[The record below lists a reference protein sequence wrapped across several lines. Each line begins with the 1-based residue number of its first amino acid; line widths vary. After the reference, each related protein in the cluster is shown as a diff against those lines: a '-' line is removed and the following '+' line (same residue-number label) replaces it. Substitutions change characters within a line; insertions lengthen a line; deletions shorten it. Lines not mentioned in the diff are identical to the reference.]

1 MSDSYSLTRQA
12 SLTRVSSPLLG
23 KDTQGAC
30 VARITPMPTRSARRK
45 KGTNAS
51 CASPLAGELSETF
64 QMLGRMHVPT
74 ADGVGDVTNVQIAA
88 RVNGDTVRGNKL
100 RRPLAFFRLANAGLQ
115 LPMQIVDTDP
125 MPEARCV
132 VNPTHAIQFANKEV
146 ALMV

>member
-30 VARITPMPTRSARRK
+30 VARVTPMPTRSARKK

-51 CASPLAGELSETF
+51 CASPLAGELPEAF

-74 ADGVGDVTNVQIAA
+74 ADGVGDVTDV
-88 RVNGDTVRGNKL
+88 
-100 RRPLAFFRLANAGLQ
+100 
-115 LPMQIVDTDP
+115 
-125 MPEARCV
+125 
-132 VNPTHAIQFANKEV
+132 
-146 ALMV
+146 